1 MDQPSTLIWLQDGRL
16 EPSPRPTAP
25 PHPWHGEAVGSGSG
39 RGVSERQAGRDRDR
53 NLDQGQVE
61 RNLDWTDLR
70 FLGQSEGGGEE
81 KGGERAMHHRTRDPL
96 HEISVHLW
104 AVAVPVAAGLVAGAV
119 VGGLIWRARLA
130 WTLGIPPVVAVA
142 ADAAQQ
148 RFAPRSGAA

>member
-1 MDQPSTLIWLQDGRL
+1 MD
-16 EPSPRPTAP
+16 
-25 PHPWHGEAVGSGSG
+25 
-39 RGVSERQAGRDRDR
+39 
-53 NLDQGQVE
+53 
-61 RNLDWTDLR
+61 
-70 FLGQSEGGGEE
+70 
-81 KGGERAMHHRTRDPL
+81 HRTRDPL